1 MPAGSADPVLSLNA
15 RLTLAASV
23 VLAGFL
29 GLTGLA
35 LDRAFAEAGLAAVRD
50 RLQGQVYTLLTAAD
64 VDRRGRLV
72 MPHALPEARL
82 AAPDS
87 GLYARI
93 VAPGGAVLW
102 HSPSLLGIDIAFPPA
117 AGDGVAAFAPVRA
130 GDGRE
135 LYALSFAVTWETGAG
150 ASLRL
155 AFQVAES
162 RAVLAGQAAQFRRTL
177 WGWLGA
183 AAIGLL
189 LAQGLTLRFGLA
201 PLRRVGAELDEVE
214 AGRRRYLSDRYPREI
229 ARLSGRINAF
239 IDSGR
244 RRLERSRDA
253 LGALAHSLKTPLAVL
268 ASVLETDADGE
279 TVRRTLEEQGA
290 RMRRTI
296 DYQLQ
301 RAAASGPTPMA
312 PAVALEP
319 LARRIVEALAKVYAD
334 KGLSLEIDAAAGLAF
349 NADEGDLT
357 EILGNVLDNA
367 CKWARTRAR
376 VRIDTLDGSHT
387 LRLRVEDD
395 GPGIPADRLDAVL
408 DRGVRADSATEGH
421 GIGLAVVRE
430 IVVEVYGGRIEVGSG
445 ALGGAAVEIRLP
457 GRPATLRP

>member
-1 MPAGSADPVLSLNA
+1 MLSLNA

-23 VLAGFL
+23 TLAGFL

-50 RLQGQVYTLLTAAD
+50 RLQGQVYTLLAAAE
-64 VDRRGRLV
+64 VDASGRLV
-72 MPHALPEARL
+72 MPRALPEARL
-82 AAPDS
+82 ASPDS
-87 GLYARI
+87 GLYAR
-93 VAPGGAVLW
+93 VSGARGTVLW
-102 HSPSLLGIDIAFPPA
+102 HSPSLLGIDIPFAVPA
-117 AGDGVAAFAPVRA
+117 EEGVALFAPLEA
-130 GDGRE
+130 GDGRA
-135 LYALSFAVTWETGAG
+135 LYALSFAVAWETGTG

-155 AFQVAES
+155 TFEVAES
-162 RAVLAGQAAQFRRTL
+162 RAILESQLAHFRRSL
-177 WGWLGA
+177 WGWLVA
-183 AAIGLL
+183 AALALL
-189 LAQGLTLRFGLA
+189 LVQGLVLRFGLS

-214 AGRRRYLSDRYPREI
+214 AGSRRSLSNHYPREI

-268 ASVLETDADGE
+268 SSTIEADADGDS
-279 TVRRTLEEQGA
+279 VRRVLEEQTA

-319 LARRIVEALAKVYAD
+319 LAQRLLDALAKVYAD
-334 KGLSLEIDAAAGLAF
+334 KGLRLEIEAAPGLAF

-357 EILGNVLDNA
+357 EVLGNLLDNA
-367 CKWARTRAR
+367 CKWARTR
-376 VRIDTLDGSHT
+376 VRLSMVLEPASGALD
-387 LRLRVEDD
+387 LRVEDD
-395 GPGIPADRLDAVL
+395 GHGIPQSQLDAVL
-408 DRGVRADSATEGH
+408 GRGVRADSSTEGH
-421 GIGLAVVRE
+421 GIGLAVVRD
-430 IVVEVYGGRIEVGSG
+430 IVVEIYGGSVEAGISE
-445 ALGGAAVEIRLP
+445 LGGAAVVIRFPHRP
-457 GRPATLRP
+457 G